1 MPRVDINRQAPIVSS
16 HEIVVAAPPQQVWDA
31 HTRIR
36 DWPEWNQGITRA
48 AIAGQLE
55 VGASFDW
62 ETAGMAITSTVR
74 ELIPG
79 KRIVWDGTVGGIL
92 GIHAWTF
99 TPHNGGTLVRTD
111 ESWEGVRPTAGR
123 QSCAMRSTPP

>member
-1 MPRVDINRQAPIVSS
+1 
-16 HEIVVAAPPQQVWDA
+16 
-31 HTRIR
+31 
-36 DWPEWNQGITRA
+36 
-48 AIAGQLE
+48 
-55 VGASFDW
+55 
-62 ETAGMAITSTVR
+62 MAITSTVR